1 MNFSEDTLNLINK
14 IIHELDLLR
23 KKPKKK
29 KNIRPKNITTTE
41 RVDIEIYYIKIF
53 KP

>member
-14 IIHELDLLR
+14 IRHELDLLR

-29 KNIRPKNITTTE
+29 KHKTKK
-41 RVDIEIYYIKIF
+41 YYYYRTSRY
-53 KP
+53 